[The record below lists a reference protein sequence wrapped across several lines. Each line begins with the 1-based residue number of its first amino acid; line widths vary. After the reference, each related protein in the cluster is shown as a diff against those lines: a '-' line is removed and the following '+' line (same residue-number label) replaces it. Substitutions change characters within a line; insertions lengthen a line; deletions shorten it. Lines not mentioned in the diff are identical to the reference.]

1 MYDPVLPQHAADV
14 LSQLFALFRK
24 APGKDLHRLNPDVD
38 GLSPNLLMNLRQHRS
53 IPSPRQLHALRLS
66 LSMTIGGV
74 FKLFGYS
81 LDSMRKVEFLLN
93 GERTRLV
100 ESYPF
105 NRDRAV
111 DLPGTLGEYGS
122 FQRNAFLSELV
133 VGWQQG
139 VPSVRFTSLT
149 GKRKDFCMCNSGPV
163 TRWHCRGFRQAPISR
178 FGQLTGRSVRVPPPN
193 KSTFSSTAVGI
204 YVAVAQFAKVSY

>member
-1 MYDPVLPQHAADV
+1 MMDPLDT
-14 LSQLFALFRK
+14 
-24 APGKDLHRLNPDVD
+24 
-38 GLSPNLLMNLRQHRS
+38 SPNVQLTTIAFSGEEIRFGFDNTYARLPGHFYARLD
-53 IPSPRQLHALRLS
+53 PTPVAAPRL
-66 LSMTIGGV
+66 V
-74 FKLFGYS
+74 KV
-81 LDSMRKVEFLLN
+81 KVEFLLN

-178 FGQLTGRSVRVPPPN
+178 FGQLTGRSVRVSPPN
-193 KSTFSSTAVGI
+193 KSTFSSTAMGI
-204 YVAVAQFAKVSY
+204 YVAVAQFAKVSC